1 MRLLTLTG
9 AFCIGAATVV
19 QATLPCSSVSC
30 LPHGAPALSIGPGIP
45 FPLVVGAVLCGMMLV
60 KSWRRS

>member
-1 MRLLTLTG
+1 MRLTLIG

-30 LPHGAPALSIGPGIP
+30 LPHGAPAPIGPGSP
-45 FPLVVGAVLCGMMLV
+45 FPLVASAVLCGMMLV